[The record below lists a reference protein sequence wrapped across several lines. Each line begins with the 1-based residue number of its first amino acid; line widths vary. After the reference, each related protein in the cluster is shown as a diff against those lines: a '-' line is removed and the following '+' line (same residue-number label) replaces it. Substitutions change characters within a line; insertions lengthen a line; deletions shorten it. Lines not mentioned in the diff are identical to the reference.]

1 MTTKTTISE
10 STEEKWLAEHPEI
23 CEQYVG
29 EFIAILR
36 EEIIAHGKNE
46 QDVLEQADK
55 ISDDYVLTYLYPHE
69 EMIMSTTPA

>member
-10 STEEKWLAEHPEI
+10 STEEKWLAEHPAI
-23 CEQYVG
+23 CEQYVR
-29 EFIAILR
+29 EFIAILG

-69 EMIMSTTPA
+69 EMII